1 MIGKFRIKLHS
12 LLMESSILKSGF
24 KDSIM
29 DEDKKNRLENAGFK
43 VGSIEEFLNLT
54 LEEKAKI
61 DNIIIRN
68 GKPIGICECLG
79 KGKNKCKGNG
89 WVRDGSGFQKC
100 PYFQEFH

>member
-1 MIGKFRIKLHS
+1 MLR
-12 LLMESSILKSGF
+12 SGL
-24 KDSIM
+24 KDSTM

-43 VGSIEEFLNLT
+43 VGSKEEFLNLT

-100 PYFQEFH
+100 PYFQEFK

>member
-1 MIGKFRIKLHS
+1 
-12 LLMESSILKSGF
+12 MESSILKSGF
-24 KDSIM
+24 KDLTM

-43 VGSIEEFLNLT
+43 VASIEEFLNLT
-54 LEEKAKI
+54 LEEQAKI

-68 GKPIGICECLG
+68 GKPIGVCDCLG

>member
-1 MIGKFRIKLHS
+1 
-12 LLMESSILKSGF
+12 
-24 KDSIM
+24 M

-68 GKPIGICECLG
+68 GKPIGVCECLG
-79 KGKNKCKGNG
+79 KGKKKCKGNG
-89 WVRDGSGFQKC
+89 WARDGSGFQKC
-100 PYFQEFH
+100 PHFQEFK

>member
-1 MIGKFRIKLHS
+1 
-12 LLMESSILKSGF
+12 
-24 KDSIM
+24 M

-54 LEEKAKI
+54 LEEQAKI

-68 GKPIGICECLG
+68 GKPIGVCECLG

-89 WVRDGSGFQKC
+89 WIKDGAGYQTC
-100 PYFQEFH
+100 PYFIDFK

>member
-1 MIGKFRIKLHS
+1 MKNFK
-12 LLMESSILKSGF
+12 LKSGL

-43 VGSIEEFLNLT
+43 VGSVEEFLNLT
-54 LEEKAKI
+54 QEEQAKI

-68 GKPIGICECLG
+68 GNPIGVCECLG

-89 WVRDGSGFQKC
+89 WVRDGSGYQKC

>member
-1 MIGKFRIKLHS
+1 
-12 LLMESSILKSGF
+12 MESSILKIGF
-24 KDSIM
+24 KDLIM

-43 VGSIEEFLNLT
+43 VGLIEEFLNLT

-68 GKPIGICECLG
+68 GKPIGGCDCLG

>member
-1 MIGKFRIKLHS
+1 
-12 LLMESSILKSGF
+12 MESSILKSGF
-24 KDSIM
+24 KDLTM

-43 VGSIEEFLNLT
+43 VGSIEEFINLT

-68 GKPIGICECLG
+68 GKPIGVCDCLG

-100 PYFQEFH
+100 PYFQEFN

>member
-1 MIGKFRIKLHS
+1 
-12 LLMESSILKSGF
+12 
-24 KDSIM
+24 M

-54 LEEKAKI
+54 LEEQTRI

-68 GKPIGICECLG
+68 GKPIGICDCLG

-89 WVRDGSGFQKC
+89 WIKDGAGFQTC
-100 PYFQEFH
+100 PYFIDFK